1 MRYIIIPL
9 AIILYLYW
17 SYKAID
23 NLIDCYKNPYL
34 DGDDAEDY
42 TYAWLL
48 THLSILLGII
58 LYFTIIYW

>member
-34 DGDDAEDY
+34 DVGDAEDY
-42 TYAWLL
+42 TYGWLL
-48 THLSILLGII
+48 THLSILFGTI
-58 LYFTIIYW
+58 LIKYW